1 MRRWHKPIP
10 LSKLHAGRVPD
21 TPGVFVLLEDE
32 ANLASVLKIS
42 PARSLKRSFE
52 RELDPPA
59 GYQPAYPSAL
69 MFFETFSEVAEAE
82 RLLSEYKRRHGRNP
96 ALNSPY

>member
-10 LSKLHAGRVPD
+10 LSSLYSGRVPD
-21 TPGVFVLLEDE
+21 RPGVFVLLEDE

-42 PARSLKRSFE
+42 PARSLKQAFQ
-52 RELDPPA
+52 RELEPPA
-59 GYQPAYPSAL
+59 GYQPAHPAAMMY
-69 MFFETFSEVAEAE
+69 FETWADAAEAE
-82 RLLSEYKRRHGRNP
+82 RLLAEYKRRHGRHP

>member
-10 LSKLHAGRVPD
+10 LSNFQAGRVPD

-32 ANLASVLKIS
+32 GNLASVLKIA

-52 RELDPPA
+52 RELEPPA
-59 GYQPAYPSAL
+59 GYQPAYPTAL
-69 MFFETFSEVAEAE
+69 MYFETFSEVAEAE
-82 RLLSEYKRRHGRNP
+82 RLLGEYKRRHGRHP